1 MLVSTNAPNEPS
13 TCRRPTGQQLTT
25 PDTVKARLTPKRP
38 RRQVE
43 NDDYAVFIRRILRA
57 YSRRAGDSDIE
68 ALVLMCPHARSGRG
82 DRHRYLSYRSRAGRC
97 TSGSR
102 AGSGVLIPIRKLS
115 PRKGNRTLPI

>member
-43 NDDYAVFIRRILRA
+43 NDDSAAFTRRILRA
-57 YSRRAGDSDIE
+57 YSRRVGDSDID
-68 ALVLMCPHARSGRG
+68 ALVLMLDLAEVIDTGICLIAAELDDAPADRG
-82 DRHRYLSYRSRAGRC
+82 PVRAC
-97 TSGSR
+97 
-102 AGSGVLIPIRKLS
+102 
-115 PRKGNRTLPI
+115 